1 MEMAKSEVI
10 VLKVRAKYKIIVSV
24 FLLLFLNRKEKYF
37 KSTLRGWEQ
46 INKNPKSEIQ
56 SKSWR
61 SELCSFTNIFLLFFF
76 SSKNWF
82 LLN

>member
-24 FLLLFLNRKEKYF
+24 FFFFNRKEKYF

>member
-24 FLLLFLNRKEKYF
+24 FFFFFNRKVKYF